1 MRIIKECTGT
11 NAYSQENTDFP
22 ALSHVFLQGSDCLE
36 EKGCSNTHKWLS
48 WVLTAQGCEGDKWFQ
63 INTGN
68 GGRELTGDWSP
79 SVNGCVYHKTHLF
92 GLLMSTYAHHL
103 ESEHGSIN
111 TESSLEP
118 MVISLEHCP
127 EMGRLSAVCTLWKT
141 MDKTETER
149 SPVGGLRD
157 TEAGY
162 AQKLLGP
169 RNCLSEFFI
178 PCY

>member
-1 MRIIKECTGT
+1 
-11 NAYSQENTDFP
+11 
-22 ALSHVFLQGSDCLE
+22 
-36 EKGCSNTHKWLS
+36 
-48 WVLTAQGCEGDKWFQ
+48 
-63 INTGN
+63 
-68 GGRELTGDWSP
+68 
-79 SVNGCVYHKTHLF
+79 
-92 GLLMSTYAHHL
+92 MSTYAHHL